1 MEIMKTVHTKEELAA
16 ALRAG
21 ETHIMAKGE
30 LAETL
35 RKRKKRKKAA
45 LIGGGLLFLGGLA
58 AIPFTGGASAAAAA
72 SGVTLAVGKFTLSLS
87 AVELA
92 ILCGTGLGAYGLAK
106 NRKFKLKFAADG
118 VEIDVL

>member
-1 MEIMKTVHTKEELAA
+1 MKTVHTKEELAA

-35 RKRKKRKKAA
+35 RKRKKRKKMA
-45 LIGGGLLFLGGLA
+45 LIGGGLLLLGGIA

-72 SGVTLAVGKFTLSLS
+72 SGVTVAVGTFTLSMTP
-87 AVELA
+87 VELA
-92 ILCGTGLGAYGLAK
+92 IICGTVLGGYGLFK
-106 NRKFKLKFAADG
+106 DRKLNLKFEADG
-118 VEIDVL
+118 VEINVV

>member
-1 MEIMKTVHTKEELAA
+1 MKTVHTKEELAA

-21 ETHIMAKGE
+21 ETHILAKGE

-58 AIPFTGGASAAAAA
+58 AIPFTGGASAPAIA
-72 SGVTLAVGKFTLSLS
+72 SGFAMTVGTFTLSMT
-87 AVELA
+87 AAELA
-92 ILCGTGLGAYGLAK
+92 ILCGAVVGGYGLYHG
-106 NRKFKLKFAADG
+106 RKINMKFAANG
-118 VEIDVL
+118 VEINVV